1 MTNGFFG
8 IIEGPFTAN
17 EEIFTKIQEQCR
29 YSIKYINKIGIV
41 YTGSLGFIEFPEI
54 FVILN
59 NIQFQVGQNGI
70 LELEDVEITS
80 IKFKNNIND
89 KVYIDYQYI
98 KK

>member
-8 IIEGPFTAN
+8 MIEGPFTAN

-41 YTGSLGFIEFPEI
+41 YTGNFNSIKFSEI

-59 NIQFQVGQNGI
+59 DIQFQIGQTKI

-80 IKFKNNIND
+80 IKFKDNIGD
-89 KVYIDYQYI
+89 KIYIDYQYI
-98 KK
+98 KN

>member
-8 IIEGPFTAN
+8 IIEGPFTAD

-41 YTGSLGFIEFPEI
+41 YTESLGSIKFPGI
-54 FVILN
+54 SVILN
-59 NIQFQVGQNGI
+59 GIQFQVGQTRT

-80 IKFKNNIND
+80 IKFKDDIGD
-89 KVYIDYQYI
+89 KIYIDYQYI